1 MECEPA
7 ASALVLQVA
16 VRVFPEPLRATLEQ
30 PEMELPPSVKLTVP
44 VGPKPVT
51 EAVNMTFAPN
61 AAGLDELASVVL
73 LAALLT
79 TCERVPL
86 VELAL
91 FASPE

>member
-16 VRVFPEPLRATLEQ
+16 VRVFPEPPRATLEQ
-30 PEMELPPSVKLTVP
+30 PEMELPPSVKLIVP
-44 VGPKPVT
+44 VGAKPVT
-51 EAVNMTFAPN
+51 ELVNETLVPAM
-61 AAGLDELASVVL
+61 AGFVELVSASL